1 MYDNFVHFLNTS
13 RNQRSTDDMESM
25 NDEEDGDF
33 ISSCEENQSQPRVH
47 VASLEKLVDYCAEEF
62 SKLHVA
68 FAFVFFFTPPLLG
81 DLFVFHNSLGNR
93 SRQACFRSFCFS

>member
-1 MYDNFVHFLNTS
+1 MD
-13 RNQRSTDDMESM
+13 SM

-33 ISSCEENQSQPRVH
+33 INSEENQSQPRVQ

-68 FAFVFFFTPPLLG
+68 FTLFFITAIVGRFVCFLQ
-81 DLFVFHNSLGNR
+81 FV
-93 SRQACFRSFCFS
+93 RQSITACVFVAYIYFS

>member
-33 ISSCEENQSQPRVH
+33 ISSCEENQSQSRVR

-68 FAFVFFFTPPLLG
+68 FAFIFFHTAIVG
-81 DLFVFHNSLGNR
+81 RFV
-93 SRQACFRSFCFS
+93 CFSQFVGQSITACVFS

>member
-68 FAFVFFFTPPLLG
+68 FAFFFFSHRHCWEIC
-81 DLFVFHNSLGNR
+81 LFFTIR
-93 SRQACFRSFCFS
+93 

>member
-1 MYDNFVHFLNTS
+1 MD
-13 RNQRSTDDMESM
+13 SM

-33 ISSCEENQSQPRVH
+33 INCEDNQSQPRVR

-68 FAFVFFFTPPLLG
+68 STSIFFCLFFFLAAIALLEDLFVSHNSRQSMTAWVFVAFVFRERLL
-81 DLFVFHNSLGNR
+81 
-93 SRQACFRSFCFS
+93 C

>member
-1 MYDNFVHFLNTS
+1 
-13 RNQRSTDDMESM
+13 M

-33 ISSCEENQSQPRVH
+33 INCEDNQSQPRVR

-68 FAFVFFFTPPLLG
+68 STSIFLFVFFPRRHCIVG
-81 DLFVFHNSLGNR
+81 RFV
-93 SRQACFRSFCFS
+93 CFSQF